1 MRNRDEPRTGWDGAP
16 GAGGQGD
23 DTRAWDRLAAV
34 LREDPPGPAPEWLEA
49 RVMDE
54 VRTGPSPAGGVVDW
68 LLRPRE
74 IRASPLTAGLA
85 AAAVVVL
92 AVLPWLRGG
101 EAGPPV
107 PGPEPE
113 AVVWVQFVVEAPEA
127 RSVAVAGDFT
137 RWSPD
142 GTLEDPDGDGVW
154 TGRLPLRPGVHEY
167 MFVVD
172 GERWITDPRADRWV
186 DDGFGN
192 RNAVIAVAHPGRS

>member
-1 MRNRDEPRTGWDGAP
+1 MSERDESRTGWDDP
-16 GAGGQGD
+16 AGGGGEMAED
-23 DTRAWDRLAAV
+23 RAWERLAAV
-34 LREDPPGPAPEWLEA
+34 LRDDAPGPAPEWLEA
-49 RVMDE
+49 RVMEE
-54 VRTGPSPAGGVVDW
+54 VRTGPSAGGGVLDW

-74 IRASPLTAGLA
+74 IRASPLAAGLA
-85 AAAVVVL
+85 AAALVVL
-92 AVLPWLRGG
+92 AVLPWLRDGG
-101 EAGPPV
+101 AGPSV
-107 PGPEPE
+107 PGPDPE
-113 AVVWVQFVVEAPEA
+113 AVVWVQFVVEAPDA
-127 RSVAVAGDFT
+127 HSVAVAGDFT

-192 RNAVIAVAHPGRS
+192 RNAVIAVAHPGRI